1 MKRNS
6 LVVCRLCIGAL
17 WLWSSFGVPLV
28 NGDAIV
34 DFNELSTWTA
44 SGASGSYYNGNHSN
58 ESNSDG
64 WAAGN
69 GPTVHFGNQYSNAW
83 GGFWSGFAYS
93 NVNDSVTG
101 DYTNQYAAI
110 TGTGVHGIGNYAIA
124 YGGAQAYFNLP
135 AGWRASSVH
144 LTNTTYAWNSM
155 QHGDGYAKE
164 FGGVSGNDPDWFR
177 VTLTGF
183 SGFGGA
189 GISTGATEFYLA
201 DFRFAD
207 QTQDYLVKQWTEV
220 QLGAL
225 GNAASVRLTFSGSDV
240 GVFGLNTPAYVA
252 LDHLRL
258 TAVPEPSGGLLPILL
273 VLSAR
278 PRTRRRLS

>member
-17 WLWSSFGVPLV
+17 WLWSSMGVPLV

-69 GPTVHFGNQYSNAW
+69 GPTVHFGNRYSNAW

-135 AGWRASSVH
+135 AGWRASSVQ

-155 QHGDGYAKE
+155 QHGDGYAKK

-183 SGFGGA
+183 SGFDGA
-189 GISTGATEFYLA
+189 GSSTGATEFYLA

-207 QTQDYLVKQWTEV
+207 QTQDYLVNQWTEV

-240 GVFGLNTPAYVA
+240 GAFGLNTPAYVA